1 MPKHLTLTF
10 LTLVASC
17 AFGAEEAF
25 TILAP
30 SRDSSTLIT
39 VSALVKGDKVEL
51 KKELQ
56 LPLKFPPT
64 TIAASAI
71 RPLFYVTG
79 NQVIEGQP
87 AAAVIDFSKS
97 LTVKS
102 EVSMT
107 NFDVA
112 HGYAYLSLDRKEN
125 FLLGANYREGFVDV
139 YELDESGLPAA
150 LVSTLNEGRKNAH
163 CILPS
168 PDNQFVYIPYVK
180 DTNALFQYKFDPETG
195 ALSPLE
201 KLDAGPPEGTGP
213 RHMAYHPTKPYVY
226 FSNEQHVGVSVYKK
240 GSDGQLVNV
249 QVCDTTGI
257 ELPEDG
263 RSASDIVITPD
274 GKYLFTGLR
283 AARHGLDQVSRW
295 AVQKDGLVKHLGLT
309 KADEVPWGMA
319 ISPGGEYLVVT
330 GFGSGTLMVFRIEAD
345 GDLTRVATMDWD
357 PKISDVITWAPESG

>member
-17 AFGAEEAF
+17 AFAAEEAF

-39 VSALVKGDKVEL
+39 VSAVVKGDKVEL
-51 KKELQ
+51 KKGLQ
-56 LPLKFPPT
+56 LPLEFPPT

-97 LTVKS
+97 TTVKS

>member
-1 MPKHLTLTF
+1 MPKHLTLIF

-17 AFGAEEAF
+17 AFAAEEAF

-39 VSALVKGDKVEL
+39 VSAVVKGDKVEL
-51 KKELQ
+51 KKGLQ
-56 LPLKFPPT
+56 LPLEFPPT

-97 LTVKS
+97 TTVKS
-102 EVSMT
+102 EVSVT

-150 LVSTLNEGRKNAH
+150 LVSTLNEGKKNAH

-180 DTNALFQYKFDPETG
+180 DSNALHQYKFDPETG

-283 AARHGLDQVSRW
+283 APKLGLDQVSRW

-319 ISPGGEYLVVT
+319 ISPRGEYLVVT
-330 GFGSGTLMVFRIEAD
+330 GFGSGTLMVFRIEED

-357 PKISDVITWAPESG
+357 PKISDVITWAPQSG